1 MRLEERLQNLNSID
15 NQWAIY
21 ADAPFTV
28 NSESR
33 IGQTQFE
40 KGGVLDDKEFVGT
53 LESLTPEY
61 ENAKIELHW
70 GEISEGGAHGIDSIE
85 IDGWFPNSVQK
96 TLDVI
101 LSYIEDGEF
110 KDVYPAAELQKEVLE
125 KWVQS
130 FIEDPNAPPDDL
142 YNDDIYRETVS
153 DAYWFLRYLPIEILE
168 SPEEIIDRAEEAR
181 QERIRLS
188 T

>member
-1 MRLEERLQNLNSID
+1 MRLEERLQNLNAID

-53 LESLTPEY
+53 LESLSPDY
-61 ENAKIELHW
+61 EQAKIEIFW
-70 GEISEGGAHGIDSIE
+70 GEIEDSVANGIDSCE
-85 IDGWFPNSVQK
+85 IDWYPDSVQK

-130 FIEDPNAPPDDL
+130 FIEDPNATPDDL
-142 YNDDIYRETVS
+142 YNDDLYKETVS
-153 DAYWFLRYLPIEILE
+153 DAYWFLRYTPMEILE
-168 SPEEIIDRAEEAR
+168 TPEEIIDRAEESR
-181 QERIRLS
+181 QERLRLKA
-188 T
+188 